1 MCSRGPV
8 DSSWLAQ
15 AAVEALNGAVVHVQE
30 LRASPS
36 MPVRE
41 RAAALDGTFCSVY
54 VRNLGPAARPSIC
67 QGLDGLQVTHAVR
80 LPQNA

>member
-1 MCSRGPV
+1 M
-8 DSSWLAQ
+8 
-15 AAVEALNGAVVHVQE
+15 EALNGAVVHGQE

-36 MPVRE
+36 MPVRK

-54 VRNLGPAARPSIC
+54 VRNLGPAARPFIC
-67 QGLDGLQVTHAVR
+67 QGLDDGLHVTHAGR